1 MNKQSTYVAR
11 LNHYLKRN
19 ILLYDPIWCNKPL
32 TQTKR
37 SKKPS
42 APKKKKQSTYATH
55 LKNKGIGWLAALQL
69 SSIFF
74 SHFEAEKCSKP
85 CVFHIFHLW
94 EAFSKLHHCVLR
106 GPIQN
111 SDHTFSLRRNM
122 FSQSHAGQQLLFTST
137 STIHIYIH
145 IYLSDY
151 LSIYPNILMYPCC
164 ARYVQGMQKET
175 KEEHVES

>member
-37 SKKPS
+37 SKEPS
-42 APKKKKQSTYATH
+42 APGKKKQSTYATH

-85 CVFHIFHLW
+85 CVFHIFQTRRNAKVARVPGGKRARGQESKSARGQERQGREDVKMWRKWDDEKIWKWENVTMRRWEDVKKVWRW
-94 EAFSKLHHCVLR
+94 EAVMIKRC
-106 GPIQN
+106 
-111 SDHTFSLRRNM
+111 
-122 FSQSHAGQQLLFTST
+122 
-137 STIHIYIH
+137 
-145 IYLSDY
+145 
-151 LSIYPNILMYPCC
+151 
-164 ARYVQGMQKET
+164 E
-175 KEEHVES
+175 

>member
-1 MNKQSTYVAR
+1 M
-11 LNHYLKRN
+11 
-19 ILLYDPIWCNKPL
+19 
-32 TQTKR
+32 
-37 SKKPS
+37 
-42 APKKKKQSTYATH
+42 
-55 LKNKGIGWLAALQL
+55 
-69 SSIFF
+69 
-74 SHFEAEKCSKP
+74 
-85 CVFHIFHLW
+85 FHLW

-111 SDHTFSLRRNM
+111 SDNTFSLRRNM

>member
-1 MNKQSTYVAR
+1 MKKQSTYVAR
-11 LNHYLKRN
+11 LNHYLKKHITVLHKSDLTNRWPKQNGLRN
-19 ILLYDPIWCNKPL
+19 H
-32 TQTKR
+32 QHR
-37 SKKPS
+37 
-42 APKKKKQSTYATH
+42 KKKSTYATR
-55 LKNKGIGWLAALQL
+55 LKNKGIGSLAALQL

-111 SDHTFSLRRNM
+111 SDNTFSLRRNM
-122 FSQSHAGQQLLFTST
+122 FSQSHAGQQFLFTST
-137 STIHIYIH
+137 SIIHIYIH